1 MNPNTAC
8 SAVPPPN
15 LRALL
20 ASRPT
25 ASSDLRCDLRPR
37 MDSREDSLP
46 VACSQ
51 PSPSPYCSFH
61 LPDDASGTFER
72 GPLWGVHLLHLL
84 ELEDIAHI
92 RSLAAAHVNE
102 HGWSTSR
109 HRHHPTTD
117 FAVDEA
123 PALDM
128 WLRPLVQK
136 VILPVMARLYAFEE
150 EGERLSI
157 RDLFY
162 VRYDAAA
169 QDRLS
174 AHRDGTLLSFS
185 VLLSEPGRDFEGG
198 GTRFSSLGGACE
210 ACGSG
215 SAASGGGGPGSCAQ
229 CGGSGFAPLPQRLGD
244 LTVHCGKLLHEGAP
258 VTRGERLVLVGFV
271 EVCSPRVDREFVE
284 EHLLAN
290 SSKVGGW
297 ADHECVGNALLDEED
312 LLELQASRT

>member
-1 MNPNTAC
+1 
-8 SAVPPPN
+8 
-15 LRALL
+15 
-20 ASRPT
+20 
-25 ASSDLRCDLRPR
+25 

-123 PALDM
+123 PALDL
-128 WLRPLVQK
+128 WLRPLVQT

-210 ACGSG
+210 ACGCG
-215 SAASGGGGPGSCAQ
+215 SAASGGGRAGSDNAVRVGVDTWVVGQPGA
-229 CGGSGFAPLPQRLGD
+229 
-244 LTVHCGKLLHEGAP
+244 
-258 VTRGERLVLVGFV
+258 LV
-271 EVCSPRVDREFVE
+271 VDRETLTAPYTV
-284 EHLLAN
+284 LAIGDPPTLAAAMN
-290 SSKVGGW
+290 IPGGATDSIERVGGTMVIEQS
-297 ADHECVGNALLDEED
+297 DRVDVTALR
-312 LLELQASRT
+312 QPKPRQYAQPVK